1 MDTALAQVNLKS
13 LDPLTGAIVPPN
25 LVSDRFVHFSTDNI
39 DILDASFD
47 GKNTFHAT
55 QWLLGRGVLLQK
67 LTFCTQPSHEQS
79 IVPEELTT
87 NLPPQTPVSYPE
99 PKFHDDVQLGFTEG
113 GVIRIHTK
121 C

>member
-1 MDTALAQVNLKS
+1 MTAWQRGPAAK
-13 LDPLTGAIVPPN
+13 T
-25 LVSDRFVHFSTDNI
+25 
-39 DILDASFD
+39 DILQ
-47 GKNTFHAT
+47 N
-55 QWLLGRGVLLQK
+55 
-67 LTFCTQPSHEQS
+67 TQPSHEQS

>member
-1 MDTALAQVNLKS
+1 MAQDIIYGSSNGRMWTPKHVGHGRILHQATRFKQLAQLFHKASHIISYKNIFQMDTALAQVNLKS

-55 QWLLGRGVLLQK
+55 Q
-67 LTFCTQPSHEQS
+67 
-79 IVPEELTT
+79 
-87 NLPPQTPVSYPE
+87 
-99 PKFHDDVQLGFTEG
+99 
-113 GVIRIHTK
+113 
-121 C
+121 